1 MKSLKK
7 IITLTLI
14 ITIAL
19 STVFAA
25 SPTPTP
31 DTDVAYNM
39 VDRPYRKTSARMLSM
54 GGAGIA
60 LRSNQDALY
69 VNPASLGEKGLVWN
83 MPNVATTIYNAREL
97 IATGIIDNY
106 QNIASEPGKYAET
119 ILGIFGKAG
128 NNKIATVDAGVGAKW
143 GRFAFGVDTQVNL
156 NTYTPSTSAIDV
168 AVIPQVDVV
177 LSTGLGLRFMR
188 DSKINFDIGAAV
200 RLNARGYYEKLDAN
214 YVLSNLNNMNEI
226 LKKLQET
233 QPMVFLYS
241 MPIDFG
247 FNLNLPAGMTLSTV
261 VRNINGSF
269 KGDVTTLKNASSEAE
284 KLIKSDKIKL
294 DCPMSVDFGFGW
306 KPYWGLSWLANPNIA
321 VDVVDVVGLTKE
333 FSTTNLLAHMRAGIE
348 VEILKLLE
356 LRAGLNQ
363 GYVSIGAGFNL
374 MNIIHLEASYYR
386 LEFGE
391 KLLDKPVDALTVRM
405 NIFWER

>member
-14 ITIAL
+14 IVVAL
-19 STVFAA
+19 STVFAENI
-25 SPTPTP
+25 TP

-39 VDRPYRKTSARMLSM
+39 VDRPYTKTSARMLSM

-214 YVLSNLNNMNEI
+214 YVLSNLNSMDKI
-226 LKKLQET
+226 FTQLQEK
-233 QPMVFLYS
+233 QALVFLYS
-241 MPIDFG
+241 MPVDVG
-247 FNLNLPAGMTLSTV
+247 FNLNLPAGVTFSTV
-261 VRNINGSF
+261 ARNINGSF
-269 KGDVTTLKNASSEAE
+269 KGDVTTLKEISSEAAT
-284 KLIKSDKIKL
+284 LVKSDKIKL
-294 DCPMSVDFGFGW
+294 ESPMSVDVGFGW

-321 VDVVDVVGLTKE
+321 VDVVDVIGLAKE

-356 LRAGLNQ
+356 LRAGINQ
-363 GYVSIGAGFNL
+363 GYVSIGAGVNL
-374 MNIIHLEASYYR
+374 MNLIHLEASYYH

-391 KLLDKPVDALTVRM
+391 KLLDKPVDALTIRM
-405 NIFWER
+405 NLFWER

>member
-188 DSKINFDIGAAV
+188 DSKINFDIGVAA
-200 RLNARGYYEKLDAN
+200 RLNARAYYQKLDAD
-214 YVLSNLNNMNEI
+214 YVLRNLNNMNEI
-226 LKKLQET
+226 FKKLQED

-269 KGDVTTLKNASSEAE
+269 KGNATTLKEISSKAAE
-284 KLIKSDKIKL
+284 LIKSDTIKL
-294 DCPMSVDFGFGW
+294 ESPMSVDFGFGW

-321 VDVVDVVGLTKE
+321 VDVVDIVGLTKE

-391 KLLDKPVDALTVRM
+391 KLLDKPVDALTIRM
-405 NIFWER
+405 NLFWER

>member
-14 ITIAL
+14 MVIAL

-25 SPTPTP
+25 SSPTP

-39 VDRPYRKTSARMLSM
+39 VDRPYKKTSARMLSM

-60 LRSNQDALY
+60 VRSNQDALY

-83 MPNVATTIYNAREL
+83 VPNVAVTIYNARDL
-97 IATGIIDNY
+97 IASGIIDNY
-106 QNIASEPGKYAET
+106 ENISSDPGKYAET
-119 ILGIFGKAG
+119 ILSIFGKAG
-128 NNKIATVDAGVGAKW
+128 NNKIATVDSGVGVKW
-143 GRFAFGVDTQVNL
+143 GRLAFGVDTQVNL
-156 NTYTPSTSAIDV
+156 LTYTPSTSAIDV

-200 RLNARGYYEKLDAN
+200 RLNARSYYEKLDAN
-214 YVLSNLNNMNEI
+214 YVLSNLNSMDKI
-226 LKKLQET
+226 FTQLQEK
-233 QPMVFLYS
+233 QALVFLYS
-241 MPIDFG
+241 MPVDIG
-247 FNLNLPAGMTLSTV
+247 FNLNLPAGVTFSTV
-261 VRNINGSF
+261 ARNINGSF
-269 KGDVTTLKNASSEAE
+269 KGDVTTLKEISSEAAE
-284 KLIKSDKIKL
+284 LIKSDKIKL
-294 DCPMSVDFGFGW
+294 ESPMSVDVGFGW
-306 KPYWGLSWLANPNIA
+306 KPNWGLSWLANPNIA
-321 VDVVDVVGLTKE
+321 VDVVDVISLTKG

-356 LRAGLNQ
+356 LRAGINQ

-391 KLLDKPVDALTVRM
+391 KLLDKPVDALTIRM
-405 NIFWER
+405 NLFWER